1 MRFLL
6 TLLILTGVS
15 AFNNAQDTQP
25 AVVGGTLYAL
35 PQTTIRIEIKA
46 VVRQT
51 FAGPYADYSEA
62 YLGIKPLVTT
72 DGYQSAIADIKV
84 TAIHGADPDNYFRVN
99 IPQNHPV
106 WGQIAA
112 LSAEG
117 LITKPDATIDPFVF
131 KNINIPDNDRIIFR
145 DLSIHGMFTER
156 SDTTYKTETRD
167 TTFVRIPVVKKVVVA
182 KTTEEKAREAADFI
196 FKLRKR
202 KSKLITGQYEVMP
215 DGAAIEALV
224 PEVDRIEQ
232 EYLSLFIGK
241 TIADTVVRYF
251 EVVPSKGK
259 ENVYSLS
266 YFNDRTGFSASGSR
280 EGMALTAEIVSAIK
294 APITKPSEEP
304 KPTAKQAVVKFR
316 TADISRVRIRLGN
329 QLLFESKLPVYQL
342 GFEEAYIFEPGR

>member
-6 TLLILTGVS
+6 TWLILTGFS
-15 AFNNAQDTQP
+15 THNNGQDTQP
-25 AVVGGTLYAL
+25 TVAGGTLYAL

-51 FAGPYADYSEA
+51 FAGPYADFSEA
-62 YLGIKPLVTT
+62 FLGIKPLVTT
-72 DGYQSAIADIKV
+72 DGYQSAIADIEV
-84 TAIHGADPDNYFRVN
+84 TAIHGADPDNYFRIN
-99 IPQNHPV
+99 IPHNHPV
-106 WGQIAA
+106 WGQIAS
-112 LSAEG
+112 LTTQG
-117 LITKPDATIDPFVF
+117 LITKPDVATDPFVF
-131 KNINIPDNDRIIFR
+131 KNVNIPDNNRIIFR
-145 DLSIHGMFTER
+145 DLSIHGMFAER
-156 SDTTYKTETRD
+156 FDTTYKTEARD
-167 TTFVRIPVVKKVVVA
+167 TTFVRVPVVKKVTEA

-215 DGAAIEALV
+215 DGAAIEALI

-241 TIADTVVRYF
+241 TISDTVVRYF
-251 EVVPSKGK
+251 EIVPAKGK
-259 ENVYSLS
+259 ENNFSLG
-266 YFNDRTGFSASGSR
+266 YFNDKTGFSVPG
-280 EGMALTAEIVSAIK
+280 GKDGQALTAEIIPALKVPA
-294 APITKPSEEP
+294 TKPAEEP

-342 GFEEAYIFEPGR
+342 GFEETYLIEIK